1 MLNSIITGTEIT
13 TSAFFLCTAVSLLL
27 GLGAAALSMYKSKYS
42 QSFVLTLAMLP
53 AIVQLIIMLVNG
65 NIGVG
70 VAVAGT
76 FGLVRFRSAN
86 GTAKE
91 IGSIFL
97 VMAIGLATGM
107 GYLALAAAFFAIMAA
122 FTLALTAL
130 NFGAGSADERE
141 LRITIPENL
150 DYDGLFDDL
159 LAKYTRSAEL
169 ERVKTT
175 NMGTLYELCY
185 KIVLR
190 DDHTTKA
197 FMDELRTRNG
207 NLNIICGKPVMKTA
221 LQIVF
226 PRPQKSSG
234 ALRMI
239 YQRAREPYKKTTF

>member
-1 MLNSIITGTEIT
+1 MTGTEMT
-13 TSAFFLCTAVSLLL
+13 TSAFLLCTAVSLIL
-27 GLGAAALSMYKSKYS
+27 GRGAAALSMYKSKYS

-107 GYLALAAAFFAIMAA
+107 GYLALAAMFFAIMAV
-122 FTLALTAL
+122 FTLALTTM
-130 NFGAGSADERE
+130 NFGAGAADERE
-141 LRITIPENL
+141 LRVTIPENL

-159 LAKYTRSAEL
+159 FKKYTRSSEL
-169 ERVKTT
+169 ERVKTS
-175 NMGTLYELCY
+175 NMGTLYELSY

-190 DDHTTKA
+190 NAHSTKA
-197 FMDELRTRNG
+197 FMDELRERNG
-207 NLNIICGKPVMKTA
+207 NLTIVCGKPVEKTA
-221 LQIVF
+221 L
-226 PRPQKSSG
+226 
-234 ALRMI
+234 
-239 YQRAREPYKKTTF
+239 